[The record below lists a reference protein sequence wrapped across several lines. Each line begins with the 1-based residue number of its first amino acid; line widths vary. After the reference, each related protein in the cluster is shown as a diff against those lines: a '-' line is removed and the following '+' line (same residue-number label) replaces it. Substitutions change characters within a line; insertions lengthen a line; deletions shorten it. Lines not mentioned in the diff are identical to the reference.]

1 MVDSPEFEH
10 VRSFS
15 AGESDHMTE
24 MSCHACG
31 HPVEMIDR
39 RFLRFGPVRCGACG
53 ETLNAPV
60 LSRLLAI
67 SLESSS
73 SS

>member
-1 MVDSPEFEH
+1 MVDEPEFEH

-15 AGESDHMTE
+15 GSGSDRMTE

-53 ETLNAPV
+53 QTLNAPV
-60 LSRLLAI
+60 LARVLGST
-67 SLESSS
+67 LETSSS
-73 SS
+73 